1 MNNSNYESTGCT
13 TTVELDRSQS
23 VSHRP
28 ADGERRAVRNLTAQY
43 LVAATLIYEAIQAG
57 ELTWVRLVDPE
68 AGRLDDVIIG
78 RPGRVDAYQIKW
90 SEYRQSVTFNHL
102 VTPNRVSG
110 RPYPAPFQLMADGWK
125 NLKAIY
131 PEAAVHAHYLMHDAP
146 SSSDSP
152 GERTGYDQPAHLQS
166 FLRNAFPRRATWFI
180 PGDPT
185 YAAWSN
191 KIDQIKSA
199 TCLSE
204 HELAEFIADCEL
216 DLGFDLGP
224 SRREPRAWAD
234 VEDLAQLLLSK
245 VSKSSGGAVEVRIDT
260 ILTELNWR
268 DRYDLRFKH
277 DFPIDEHLYRPIEP
291 TVQALERAF
300 VQFDRGYLALVG
312 PPGSGKSTSLTHMLR
327 YRKGVRLVRYYAFVR
342 DDPQLGR
349 GEAFSFL
356 HDLCVQLEAMG
367 LGRTRR
373 RISYPD
379 TLDGLRERLTALLRD
394 LGNETSKTG
403 GRAIILVDGL
413 DHIDREQNPT
423 RSLMEE
429 LPAPSALPK
438 GVLIVLGTQPVGLK
452 APTAALRPI
461 NAQLEEA
468 GRKISMEPLSR
479 SSIYEIAQAALPLSR
494 LRPGDED
501 IIAAASAGHP
511 LSLAYLLKRLANASD
526 DEAARALL
534 DAGLDFGGDTALE
547 YEAYWDSLAS
557 DPEVRDV
564 LGLIARIRGAVDIP
578 TIKQLA
584 SMEAV
589 HRFANTAVHLFR
601 QLTPSRWAFF
611 HNSFRQFVLGKTI
624 VDAFGIADPSANIGF
639 HRRLATIAAQP
650 TSAQVL
656 KWQELYHLEQTSE
669 PFALLERAQ
678 QQLFRQQFLAG
689 RPISEIIE
697 DVERALKAAA
707 ETNSGA
713 AIARLLLVESELV
726 DRHDALSQTEFTSIL
741 LELTDPAELAGR
753 FFVSDELL
761 VSDDLAL
768 QWSARLSGTR
778 SDGLGL
784 KLFEAA
790 EPMDVLAGAERVG
803 GSHGRNL
810 DDWARAAWRFR
821 PLDRLVAAI
830 GNIRGEARFRPGKDE
845 TDDPKA
851 DETAQIELLTQL
863 GIGIQDSRSEAAY
876 AELTTLLGQSAIGR
890 KVLLR
895 LAFRSARLFV
905 DGIPTVGDPIS
916 AMRAV
921 LEALPPGQQSVQEA
935 ATLADVLSQIPALSD
950 RVEDYLKLCP
960 SALTVREL
968 SDPGSQ
974 AFGPVE
980 PLFRQARAMA
990 ARGRALEPTTIPF
1003 TEKDRDEG
1011 LVLFQRL
1018 VVVVATLWGEAIA
1031 GRQVSS
1037 SAFLR
1042 RVAPVITFRRRDSRE
1057 TFNWHNWYTITHA
1070 LNVLYDNL
1078 LSAAQAH
1085 GRSVFEAVISAFESE
1100 WSRASPPGHMSWPA
1114 TSRRQVVMSAYR
1126 IDRDVARTVR
1136 HLGEIEAS
1144 IDASWELEERLAELC
1159 SVARNWIEIGDA
1171 KRARAA
1177 LDTALSQSFGV
1188 HHDKDYQIQNW
1199 CGWVARLARSEVEP
1213 GLVEQAAT
1221 TVFRLL
1227 PQLRDMNRGRGTS
1240 DATSEL
1246 IGALAD
1252 RSPQSGLQ
1260 AAEWLIDEGSGDRST
1275 ILSALLAAELRSRD
1289 DWRVAT
1295 GLVAAARLLLPFSS
1309 YDTAFGE
1316 ALTATVA
1323 SVASSTPLVTRAIRM
1338 LRASAQT
1345 VAISGKAYGDILDGV
1360 DREDEEDDRDRR
1372 KSMPPSLKMPNGV
1385 VLDQHRVQSLADDP
1399 KEFTKIL
1406 PRAVSTEGLDW
1417 SAVVRALF
1425 AKGGG
1430 PSVREAANLVLQQSL
1445 TSPSLEVLVQ
1455 EAKAAGEVEIADA
1468 AITRLIESGR
1478 PYGWARFHDGGSRYA
1493 ASRALRVAYPTDGR
1507 GRALKLFVA
1516 DYTGH
1521 GLRAREQVGYLDEL
1535 LGEFLDELPLGE
1547 LWREIEEHVTQLV
1560 DWKSSSYRSPSLD
1573 LQRGTDSYDIG
1584 VRLLSRDIDQPA
1596 LVLAWQARL
1605 GLLDVFDLGDKF
1617 GAADAAVRK
1626 AIAGGYQARTAG
1638 LSILECLAVS
1648 NPAIATRYVE
1658 DLNDLAW
1665 QGSSVIRYAAQNI
1678 LGQLE
1683 LEIPSAPPKILLPAF
1698 YRLHFPETPK
1708 PDISL
1713 SGDVTPPGEPLPDTE
1728 DPFDLTRMYHHV
1740 LKRLASD
1747 AGLSFDNLVRRMTQ
1761 HMRIVA
1767 PPEAW
1772 SAKVEREIS
1781 RHNEGIGLKLT
1792 YRRPRSLVAQHAF
1805 GLLVSELC
1813 DAAVVEWI
1821 PPYLRE
1827 MLVLADPPGNLA
1839 NILPRP
1845 DWLNIPE
1852 GEELGKYPSDEWMAA
1867 VADALPTAYNTPA
1880 GNVVLA
1886 EVTRI
1891 ARQDNERSEESRLS
1905 VIGHRTLKFDDDSE
1919 PSVHDFWHKE
1929 RYFARDYPMLWH
1941 LEPVPVTAIAGGS
1954 IMSNVRFLALN
1965 PSLAF
1970 LLGWRPAVTGLFRW
1984 ENADGEMM
1992 VESIRWAQ
2000 GNIDAHDSGYQQ
2012 RAAEGWLVLATPAGW
2027 EGIQQVITDCVRHRR
2042 AARMTGYKR
2051 SGDREIGTAG
2061 DRIQI

>member
-1 MNNSNYESTGCT
+1 VYD
-13 TTVELDRSQS
+13 TVELDPSQS
-23 VSHRP
+23 ASHRP

-90 SEYRQSVTFNHL
+90 SEYRQSVTFSHL
-102 VTPNRVSG
+102 VTPSRVSG
-110 RPYPAPFQLMADGWK
+110 KPYPAPFQLMADGWK
-125 NLKAIY
+125 KLKVMY

-146 SSSDSP
+146 SSSDSS
-152 GERTGYDQPAHLQS
+152 GERTDDDRPAHLQS
-166 FLRNAFPRRATWFI
+166 FLRNAYPGRATWFA
-180 PGDPT
+180 PGDTT
-185 YAAWSN
+185 YKVWSN
-191 KIDQIKSA
+191 KIDQIERAS
-199 TCLSE
+199 CLSG
-204 HELAEFIADCEL
+204 HELAEFVADCEL

-224 SRREPRAWAD
+224 SGWEPRAWAD
-234 VEDLAQLLLSK
+234 VEDLAKLLLSK
-245 VSKSSGGAVEVRIDT
+245 VSKSSGRAVELRIDT

-277 DFPIDEHLYRPIEP
+277 DFPIDERLYRPIEP
-291 TVQALERAF
+291 TVQELEKAF
-300 VQFDRGYLALVG
+300 TQFERGYLALVG
-312 PPGSGKSTSLTHMLR
+312 PPGSGKSTTLTHMLR

-356 HDLCVQLEAMG
+356 HDLCVQLESMG
-367 LGRTRR
+367 LGRARR
-373 RISYPD
+373 RNSYPD

-429 LPAPSALPK
+429 LPAPSALPN

-468 GRKISMEPLSR
+468 GRKITMAPLSR
-479 SSIYEIAQAALPLSR
+479 SSMYEIARAVLPITR
-494 LRPGDED
+494 LRLGDED

-526 DEAARALL
+526 DDAARAFL
-534 DAGLDFGGDTALE
+534 DAGLDFGGDTTLE
-547 YEAYWDSLAS
+547 YEAYWDSLGS

-564 LGLIARIRGAVDIP
+564 LGLIARIRGAVDIS

-589 HRFANTAVHLFR
+589 QRFANTAVHLFR

-650 TSAQVL
+650 TSAQAL
-656 KWQELYHLEQTSE
+656 KWQELYHLEQAAE
-669 PFALLERAQ
+669 LFALLERAQ

-689 RPISEIIE
+689 RSISEISE

-707 ETNSGA
+707 ETNNGA
-713 AIARLLLVESELV
+713 AIARLLLLESELV

-741 LELTDPAELAGR
+741 LELADPAELAGL

-761 VSDDLAL
+761 VSDNLAL
-768 QWSARLSGTR
+768 QWSVRLSETR

-790 EPMDVLAGAERVG
+790 EPMEVLAGAERVG

-845 TDDPKA
+845 ADDPEA
-851 DETAQIELLTQL
+851 DENAQIELLTQL
-863 GIGIQDSRSEAAY
+863 GIGIQDARSEATY
-876 AELTTLLGQSAIGR
+876 AELAILLGQSAIGQR
-890 KVLLR
+890 VLLR

-905 DGIPTVGDPIS
+905 DGISTVGDPVS

-921 LEALPPGQQSVQEA
+921 LEASPPGQQSVQEA
-935 ATLADVLSQIPALSD
+935 ATLADILSQIPALSD
-950 RVEDYLKLCP
+950 RADSYLKLCP
-960 SALTVREL
+960 SPLNVREL
-968 SDPGSQ
+968 RDPGSE
-974 AFGPVE
+974 AFRPVD
-980 PLFRQARAMA
+980 PLFRQSRAMA
-990 ARGRALEPTTIPF
+990 ARGRALEPTAITFP
-1003 TEKDRDEG
+1003 ERDRDEG

-1018 VVVVATLWGEAIA
+1018 VVIVATLWGEAIA
-1031 GRQVSS
+1031 GRPVSS
-1037 SAFLR
+1037 STFLR
-1042 RVAPVITFRRRDSRE
+1042 RAAPVIKFRRRDSHE
-1057 TFNWHNWYTITHA
+1057 AFHWHNWYIITQA
-1070 LNVLYDNL
+1070 LNVLYQHL
-1078 LSAAQAH
+1078 LCAAEAH

-1100 WSRASPPGHMSWPA
+1100 WSRALPPGHMPWPA

-1126 IDRDVARTVR
+1126 IDRDATRTIR
-1136 HLGEIEAS
+1136 HLDEIEAS
-1144 IDASWELEERLAELC
+1144 IDASWELEERLTELC
-1159 SVARNWIEIGDA
+1159 SLARNWIEIGEP

-1177 LDTALSQSFGV
+1177 LDTALNQSFGV
-1188 HHDKDYQIQNW
+1188 YYDKDYQIQHW
-1199 CGWVARLARSEVEP
+1199 CGWVARLARSEAEP
-1213 GLVEQAAT
+1213 GLVQQAT
-1221 TVFRLL
+1221 TTILRLL

-1252 RSPQSGLQ
+1252 RSPQAGLQ
-1260 AAEWLIDEGSGDRST
+1260 AAEWLIDEGSGDRAT
-1275 ILSALLAAELRSRD
+1275 ILSALLAAELRSGN

-1316 ALTATVA
+1316 ALTVTVA
-1323 SVASSTPLVTRAIRM
+1323 SAVSSTPLVAQAIRM
-1338 LRASAQT
+1338 LRVSAQT

-1360 DREDEEDDRDRR
+1360 DREDKDDDRDRQ
-1372 KSMPPSLKMPNGV
+1372 KSTPPSLKMPNGV
-1385 VLDQHRVQSLADDP
+1385 VLQHKVQSLANDP
-1399 KEFTKIL
+1399 KEFAKTL
-1406 PRAVSTEGLDW
+1406 SRAVSAAGLDW
-1417 SAVVRALF
+1417 SPIIRALF

-1430 PSVREAANLVLQQSL
+1430 SSVREAAKLILQQSL
-1445 TSPSLEVLVQ
+1445 TSPSLEVLVHA
-1455 EAKAAGEVEIADA
+1455 AKAAGEVEIAEA
-1468 AITRLIESGR
+1468 AITRLIDNGR

-1493 ASRALRVAYPTDGR
+1493 VSRALRIADPTDGR
-1507 GRALKLFVA
+1507 ARALKLFVA
-1516 DYTGH
+1516 DYIGH

-1535 LGEFLDELPLGE
+1535 LGEFLDELPLQE

-1560 DWKSSSYRSPSLD
+1560 DWKSSSYRPPYLD
-1573 LQRGTDSYDIG
+1573 LKPRVHDYDIG
-1584 VRLLSRDIDQPA
+1584 VRLLTRDIDQPA
-1596 LVLAWQARL
+1596 LSLAWQARH
-1605 GLLDVFDLGDKF
+1605 GLLDVFDIGDKF
-1617 GAADAAVRK
+1617 GAAGVALSK
-1626 AIAGGYQARTAG
+1626 AIAGDYQAQTAG

-1648 NPAIATRYVE
+1648 NPTIAKRYVE
-1658 DLNDLAW
+1658 DLNDLVW
-1665 QGSSVIRYAAQNI
+1665 RGSSVIRYAAQNI
-1678 LGQLE
+1678 LEQLE
-1683 LEIPSAPPKILLPAF
+1683 LEIPAVRTKIPLPAF

-1708 PDISL
+1708 PEISL
-1713 SGDVTPPGEPLPDTE
+1713 SGGVTPPGEPLPDTE
-1728 DPFDLTRMYHHV
+1728 DPYDLTRMYHHV
-1740 LKRLASD
+1740 LKKLAFD
-1747 AGLSFDNLVRRMTQ
+1747 AELSFDNLVRRMAQ
-1761 HMRIVA
+1761 LMRIVA
-1767 PPEAW
+1767 PPETW
-1772 SAKVEREIS
+1772 SAKTEREIS
-1781 RHNEGIGLKLT
+1781 QHNERIGLKLT

-1805 GLLVSELC
+1805 GFLVSELC
-1813 DAAVVEWI
+1813 DAEVVEWI
-1821 PPYLRE
+1821 PPYVRE

-1839 NILPRP
+1839 KILPRP

-1852 GEELGKYPSDEWMAA
+1852 AEELGKYPSDEWMAA
-1867 VADALPTAYNTPA
+1867 ATEALPTAHHTPA
-1880 GNVVLA
+1880 GDVVLA
-1886 EVTRI
+1886 ELTRI
-1891 ARQDNERSEESRLS
+1891 ARQDNDRSEESRLS
-1905 VIGHRTLKFDDDSE
+1905 VIGHRALKFDDGSE
-1919 PSVHDFWHKE
+1919 PSVQDFWHKE

-1954 IMSNVRFLALN
+1954 IMSDARFLALN
-1965 PSLAF
+1965 PSVAL
-1970 LLGWRPAVTGLFRW
+1970 LLGWRPSATGLFRW

-1992 VESIRWAQ
+1992 AESIRWAQ
-2000 GNIDAHDSGYQQ
+2000 GNIEAHDTGYQN
-2012 RAAEGWLVLATPAGW
+2012 RAAEGWLVLATHAGW
-2027 EGIQQVITDCVRHRR
+2027 EAIRQVITDSVRHRR

-2051 SGDREIGTAG
+2051 SGDRDISTAA
-2061 DRIQI
+2061 DHIPI